1 MAKKHDNGYTDYPEM
16 KDIFRLAEQPDGKYN
31 LEFNNNE
38 IVYQNKTDGGTKYR
52 LFFRIYDSSRD
63 AQGNVVG
70 WGRNKKGFERLSIDV
85 EVFNGP
91 R

>member
-1 MAKKHDNGYTDYPEM
+1 MKK
-16 KDIFRLAEQPDGKYN
+16 I
-31 LEFNNNE
+31 
-38 IVYQNKTDGGTKYR
+38 
-52 LFFRIYDSSRD
+52 IY
-63 AQGNVVG
+63 G